1 MCACDDLSSTDSRK
15 EAISFTQQVSWA
27 IRRMF
32 RENPGHD
39 VVLSE
44 VVAKILGQNIA
55 DGLKRRPVHHMVHG
69 DIPIVLRNRETT
81 HPALKRRL
89 DRCPRWCMA
98 LFFLSAVTCMNAET
112 RSPRWKSKRSAQY
125 AECYTVKRVERPRS
139 HPSFLANINIH
150 HPRKHFLHH
159 QVHFGNISTEALN
172 GSPIPTTPPQHRNWR
187 KKINEASSPRFFFHG
202 NQEGCEPP

>member
-1 MCACDDLSSTDSRK
+1 MIAGLRRLCVPATSCPAQTPGKRRYVLPGKLQGRCEGCSRK
-15 EAISFTQQVSWA
+15 N
-27 IRRMF
+27 RRAGMKT
-32 RENPGHD
+32 
-39 VVLSE
+39 E
-44 VVAKILGQNIA
+44 VVASWITAENITS
-55 DGLKRRPVHHMVHG
+55 G
-69 DIPIVLRNRETT
+69 
-81 HPALKRRL
+81 LKRRL

-172 GSPIPTTPPQHRNWR
+172 GSPIPTTPQHRNWR
-187 KKINEASSPRFFFHG
+187 KKINEASSPRFFFSR
-202 NQEGCEPP
+202 EPGRL